1 MTQTP
6 QQEQP
11 KEAMTEQEFAEL
23 HPDDGEVFEFVGF
36 TQEELIDQV
45 VGLGGG
51 TCTEAE
57 TADQVLA
64 IREGKYDI

>member
-6 QQEQP
+6 QETPP
-11 KEAMTEQEFAEL
+11 KEAMTEQEYAEL
-23 HPDDGEVFEFVGF
+23 HPDDGEVFELVGF

-45 VGLGGG
+45 VGLGAG
-51 TCTEAE
+51 TYTEEEIA
-57 TADQVLA
+57 AQVLA

>member
-6 QQEQP
+6 QETLP
-11 KEAMTEQEFAEL
+11 KEAMTEKEYAEL
-23 HPDDGEVFEFVGF
+23 HPDDGEVFELVGF
-36 TQEELIDQV
+36 TQQELIDQV